1 MRITSSMMMET
12 AVRNI
17 QANEQRQSNL
27 QAEISSG
34 LRINKPSDDPIGTA
48 QAIDLQQTLDAS
60 KQYATNMDHAT
71 SWLNLADS
79 TLGSVSDTLNRAN
92 ELAVQAANG
101 TLNTSD
107 MGAISAEVNQLQQQV
122 LGLSEAKF
130 GSYYIFSGTKSNQPG
145 YTAPSSASYQ
155 GNSQPVKLELA
166 PGVNLPVNADAQST
180 FNPVFDALNQL
191 QTGLT
196 TNNTATIQ
204 ASLTAL
210 SSAADA
216 VNLSRSEIGATTN
229 RVQFLQTQQ
238 QTQYTTLTSQLSQV
252 KDADMVQTISD
263 FSMAQT
269 TYQASLKAAAQSLQS
284 SLLDYLK

>member
-1 MRITSSMMMET
+1 MMMET

-17 QANEQRQSNL
+17 EANEQRQADL

-34 LRINKPSDDPIGTA
+34 FRINKPSDDPIGTGE
-48 QAIDLQQTLDAS
+48 AIGLQQNLDAS
-60 KQYATNMDHAT
+60 QQYATNMNQAT

-79 TLGSVSDTLNRAN
+79 SLGNVSSALNRAN

-107 MGAISAEVNQLQQQV
+107 VSAISAEINQIQQQV
-122 LGLSEAKF
+122 LGLSQAKF
-130 GSYYIFSGTKSNQPG
+130 GAYYIFSGTRSNQPG
-145 YTAPSSASYQ
+145 YTAPSSTAYQ

-166 PGVNLPVNADAQST
+166 PGVSLQVNADAQST
-180 FNPVFDALNQL
+180 FKPVFDALNQL

-196 TNNTATIQ
+196 SNNLSTIQ
-204 ASLTAL
+204 SSITQIGSAL
-210 SSAADA
+210 DA
-216 VNLSRSEIGATTN
+216 VNLSRSELGATTN

-238 QTQYTTLTSQLSQV
+238 QTQYTTLTSQLSQI
-252 KDADMVQTISD
+252 KDADMAQTISD